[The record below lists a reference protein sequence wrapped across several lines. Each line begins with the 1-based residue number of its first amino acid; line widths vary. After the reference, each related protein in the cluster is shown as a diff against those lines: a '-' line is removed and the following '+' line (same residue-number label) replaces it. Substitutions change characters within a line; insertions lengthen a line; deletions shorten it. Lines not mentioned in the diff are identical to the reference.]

1 MGLIESLFK
10 NGEVKLGT
18 EDGTEGSTTVS
29 VDNSSANITE
39 DSALGIAA
47 LYQGISVISDS
58 ISAMPIFLYRDV
70 DGYQQLMEDDP
81 RNRLMS
87 GMANEVLT
95 SYNLKKVIVKDLILH
110 GNAYIKINRSGALI
124 ESLTYIPVDSVKPKF
139 DNSGYYFEVSEI
151 STGVDGE
158 KIPSEIIDFYDML
171 VLIRNN
177 KYNSILGQ
185 GILDMASKTLDTS
198 IEEENYMRNLFKN
211 GLSSRAILNSK
222 TPLRKEIKDKLRL
235 DLKNLYSGVKNAGS
249 VMVLEGDM
257 QLIPLTL
264 TPSDVKLIES
274 RNFSIT
280 EISRWLNVP
289 KHMLNMDRSQGMY
302 SNITQERQQ
311 LLTNTLTPFMIAIE
325 ESLNQK
331 LLTDEERAQEYYFK
345 FDTSELLRLTP
356 EDQSAYMLNL
366 YQAGVVTVEE
376 VRSALNFGADETI
389 VNELKQ
395 IKQTK
400 TQENNTINNSEKN
413 NEDAPVEEKDQAA
426 NKEENTKNAEGTK

>member
-10 NGEVKLGT
+10 NGQVTLDT
-18 EDGTEGSTTVS
+18 ENTTTQGSTTVS
-29 VDNSSANITE
+29 VDSYSSTITE

-47 LYQGISVISDS
+47 VYQGVSIVSDT
-58 ISAMPIFLYRDV
+58 ISAMPCYLYKNV

-95 SYNLKKVIVKDLILH
+95 SYNLKKVIVKDLILY
-110 GNAYIKINRSGALI
+110 GNAYIKINRNGSQV
-124 ESLTYIPVDSVKPKF
+124 ETLTYLPVESVTPKY
-139 DNSGYYFEVSEI
+139 DNKGYYFEVSEI
-151 STGVDGE
+151 KTGVDGE
-158 KIPSEIIDFYDML
+158 EIGEEIVDFYDMI

-177 KYNSILGQ
+177 RYNSIKGQ
-185 GILDMASKTLDTS
+185 GLLELASKTLDTA
-198 IEEENYMRNLFKN
+198 IQEESYTRNLFKN

-222 TPLRKEIKDKLRL
+222 TPLRKEIKDKLRT
-235 DLKNLYSGVKNAGS
+235 DLKNLYSGVQNAGS
-249 VMVLEGDM
+249 VMVLEGEM
-257 QLIPLTL
+257 NLIPLTM
-264 TPSDVKLIES
+264 TPSDVRLIES

-280 EISRWLNVP
+280 EISRWLNIP

-311 LLTNTLTPFMIAIE
+311 LLSNTLTPFMIAIE

-331 LLTDEERAQEYYFK
+331 LLTDEERANEYYFK

-366 YQAGVVTVEE
+366 FQAGVVTVSE
-376 VRSALNFGADETI
+376 VRNALNFGADEEI
-389 VNELKQ
+389 IQELKQ
-395 IKQTK
+395 IKNV
-400 TQENNTINNSEKN
+400 QEMDKSNTDGE
-413 NEDAPVEEKDQAA
+413 VEEVA
-426 NKEENTKNAEGTK
+426 NENTQKDMNRTDAEGAK

>member
-10 NGEVKLGT
+10 NGQVTLDT
-18 EDGTEGSTTVS
+18 ENTTTQGSTTVS
-29 VDNSSANITE
+29 VDSYSSTITE

-47 LYQGISVISDS
+47 VYQGVSIVSDT
-58 ISAMPIFLYRDV
+58 ISAMPCYLYKNV

-95 SYNLKKVIVKDLILH
+95 SYNLKKVIVKDLILY
-110 GNAYIKINRSGALI
+110 GNAYIKINRNGSQV
-124 ESLTYIPVDSVKPKF
+124 ETLTYLPVESVTPKY
-139 DNSGYYFEVSEI
+139 DNNGYYFEVSEI
-151 STGVDGE
+151 KTGVDGE
-158 KIPSEIIDFYDML
+158 EIGEEIVDFYDMI

-177 KYNSILGQ
+177 RYNSIKGQ
-185 GILDMASKTLDTS
+185 GLLELASKTLDTA
-198 IEEENYMRNLFKN
+198 IQEESYTRNLFKN

-222 TPLRKEIKDKLRL
+222 TPLRKEIKDKLRT
-235 DLKNLYSGVKNAGS
+235 DLKNLYSGVQNAGS
-249 VMVLEGDM
+249 VMVLEGEM
-257 QLIPLTL
+257 NLIPLTM
-264 TPSDVKLIES
+264 TPSDVRLIES

-280 EISRWLNVP
+280 EISRWLNIP

-311 LLTNTLTPFMIAIE
+311 LLSNTLTPFMIAIE

-331 LLTDEERAQEYYFK
+331 LLTDEERANEYYFK

-366 YQAGVVTVEE
+366 FQAGVVTVSE
-376 VRSALNFGADETI
+376 VRNALNFGADEEI
-389 VNELKQ
+389 IQEFKQ
-395 IKQTK
+395 IKNI
-400 TQENNTINNSEKN
+400 QEMDKSNTDGE
-413 NEDAPVEEKDQAA
+413 VEEVA
-426 NKEENTKNAEGTK
+426 NENTQKDMNRTDAEGAK

>member
-10 NGEVKLGT
+10 NGQVTLDT
-18 EDGTEGSTTVS
+18 ENTTTQGSTTVS
-29 VDNSSANITE
+29 VDSYSSTITE

-47 LYQGISVISDS
+47 VYQGVSIVSDT
-58 ISAMPIFLYRDV
+58 ISAMPCYLYKNV

-95 SYNLKKVIVKDLILH
+95 SYNLKKVIVKDLILY
-110 GNAYIKINRSGALI
+110 GNAYIKINRNGSQV
-124 ESLTYIPVDSVKPKF
+124 ETLTYLPVESVTPKY
-139 DNSGYYFEVSEI
+139 DNNGYYFEVSEI
-151 STGVDGE
+151 KTGVDGE
-158 KIPSEIIDFYDML
+158 EIGEEIVDFYDMI

-177 KYNSILGQ
+177 RYNSIKGQ
-185 GILDMASKTLDTS
+185 GLLELASKTLDTA
-198 IEEENYMRNLFKN
+198 IQEESYTRNLFKN

-222 TPLRKEIKDKLRL
+222 TPLRKEIKDKLRT
-235 DLKNLYSGVKNAGS
+235 DLKNLYSGVQNAGS
-249 VMVLEGDM
+249 VMVLEGEM
-257 QLIPLTL
+257 NLIPLTM
-264 TPSDVKLIES
+264 TPSDVRLIES

-280 EISRWLNVP
+280 EISRWLNIP

-311 LLTNTLTPFMIAIE
+311 LLSNTLTPFMIAIE

-331 LLTDEERAQEYYFK
+331 LLTDEERANEYYFK

-366 YQAGVVTVEE
+366 FQAGVVTVSE
-376 VRSALNFGADETI
+376 VRNALNFGADEEI
-389 VNELKQ
+389 IQELKQ
-395 IKQTK
+395 IKNV
-400 TQENNTINNSEKN
+400 QEMDKSNTDGE
-413 NEDAPVEEKDQAA
+413 VEEVA
-426 NKEENTKNAEGTK
+426 NENTQKDMNRTDAEGAK

>member
-10 NGEVKLGT
+10 NGQVTLDT
-18 EDGTEGSTTVS
+18 ENTTTQGSTTVS
-29 VDNSSANITE
+29 VDSHSSTITE

-47 LYQGISVISDS
+47 VYQGISIVSDT
-58 ISAMPIFLYRDV
+58 ISAMPCYLYKNV

-95 SYNLKKVIVKDLILH
+95 SYNLKKVIVKDLILY
-110 GNAYIKINRSGALI
+110 GNAYIKINRNGSQV
-124 ESLTYIPVDSVKPKF
+124 ESLTYLPVESVTPKY
-139 DNSGYYFEVSEI
+139 DNNGYYFEVSEI
-151 STGVDGE
+151 KTGVDGE
-158 KIPSEIIDFYDML
+158 EIGEEIVDFYDMI

-177 KYNSILGQ
+177 KYNSIKGQ
-185 GILDMASKTLDTS
+185 GLLELASKTLDTA
-198 IEEENYMRNLFKN
+198 IQEESYTRNLFKN

-222 TPLRKEIKDKLRL
+222 TPLRKEIKDKLRT
-235 DLKNLYSGVKNAGS
+235 DLKNLYSGVQNAGS
-249 VMVLEGDM
+249 VMVLEGEM
-257 QLIPLTL
+257 NLIPLTM
-264 TPSDVKLIES
+264 TPSDVRLIES

-280 EISRWLNVP
+280 EISRWLNIP

-311 LLTNTLTPFMIAIE
+311 LLSNTLTPFMIAIE

-331 LLTDEERAQEYYFK
+331 LLTDEERANEYYFK

-366 YQAGVVTVEE
+366 FQAGVVTVSE
-376 VRSALNFGADETI
+376 VRSALNFGADEEVI
-389 VNELKQ
+389 QELKQ
-395 IKQTK
+395 IKNV
-400 TQENNTINNSEKN
+400 QEMNKSNTDGE
-413 NEDAPVEEKDQAA
+413 VEEVANENARKDMDRTDA
-426 NKEENTKNAEGTK
+426 EEAK